1 MNLEFLSKTDKELD
15 ELRLAQTTDGKNA
28 RKEIQR
34 RKMVGYWD
42 GTMKVVVDAKAKL
55 EEAESRVGT
64 VYINGVQQYWQ

>member
-42 GTMKVVVDAKAKL
+42 GTMRVVVDAKAQI

-64 VYINGVQQYWQ
+64 VYINGVQQ

>member
-42 GTMKVVVDAKAKL
+42 GTMKVVVDAKAQI

-64 VYINGVQQYWQ
+64 VYINGVQQ

>member
-42 GTMKVVVDAKAKL
+42 GTMKVVVDAKAQI

-64 VYINGVQQYWQ
+64 VYINGVKQ

>member
-1 MNLEFLSKTDKELD
+1 MNLTFLSKTDKELD

-42 GTMKVVVDAKAKL
+42 GTMKVVVDAKAQI

-64 VYINGVQQYWQ
+64 VYINGVQQ

>member
-1 MNLEFLSKTDKELD
+1 MNLTFLSKTDKELD

-42 GTMKVVVDAKAKL
+42 GTMKVVVDAKAQI
-55 EEAESRVGT
+55 EEPESRVGT
-64 VYINGVQQYWQ
+64 VYINGVQQ